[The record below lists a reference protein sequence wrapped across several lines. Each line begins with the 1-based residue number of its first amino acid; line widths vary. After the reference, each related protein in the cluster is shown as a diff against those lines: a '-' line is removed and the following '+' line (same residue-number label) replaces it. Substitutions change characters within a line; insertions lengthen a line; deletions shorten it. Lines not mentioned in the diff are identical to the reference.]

1 MQNKEK
7 EIKGRW
13 EGQGQ
18 KYKKIQFKIN
28 NCWVFGYFKENISVH
43 FTEPQVLNV

>member
-1 MQNKEK
+1 MTTVSKAKINMQNKEK

-18 KYKKIQFKIN
+18 KYKKI
-28 NCWVFGYFKENISVH
+28 
-43 FTEPQVLNV
+43 